1 MNMKKRLL
9 PLAIISFLSITP
21 FSHAAV
27 PVTDAEN
34 IMQQAKTLAETV
46 KVVTNTAQ
54 QIQLQLQELQ
64 AWPKAQLDRLQ
75 GMVDNSLKR
84 IEAIAGEGK
93 TGVLRLPMSMPGT
106 IANPDGSDTK
116 SYMDI
121 DARKYFE
128 AVFPILGGKFN
139 PVATADAL
147 RAAQQAGWITLS
159 ENNIETIKKIQ
170 GLMVE
175 SSKVMN
181 DIATLT
187 KLGNEA
193 VGAKQS
199 AQISNQINAAKSRLE
214 SINTVLNA
222 MTGQQQIMQH
232 QQELQNKQNE
242 EKVLQ
247 TRLESETQTSKKL
260 VEEGQKAT
268 WEANPMESFIRKR
281 GIINF

>member
-9 PLAIISFLSITP
+9 PLAIVSFLSITP

-64 AWPKAQLDRLQ
+64 AWPKSQLDRLQ
-75 GMVDNSLKR
+75 VMVDNSLKR

-93 TGVLRLPMSMPGT
+93 TGVLRLPMSTPGT